1 MASRSGEGP
10 VKRVPAMRTNMMT
23 LEPDGL
29 DERSMLPAKTC
40 PSPFSHRW
48 VAPTVGTRRIV
59 QPCRSCRYKLSI
71 SMDLRIVIRQNV
83 ADGERGAPHGPRP
96 SVRQA
101 RSVAILT
108 DIDISTIEGSQ
119 ADISTGEEG

>member
-1 MASRSGEGP
+1 MVSRSGEGP

-59 QPCRSCRYKLSI
+59 QPCRSRAYKLSI
-71 SMDLRIVIRQNV
+71 SIDVRIVIRQNAV
-83 ADGERGAPHGPRP
+83 DRERRRHASATSFR
-96 SVRQA
+96 
-101 RSVAILT
+101 
-108 DIDISTIEGSQ
+108 
-119 ADISTGEEG
+119 STGAVGCDPDGYRYQHDRRKPGGHIDR

>member
-1 MASRSGEGP
+1 MFGLSSVRTPSMEREG
-10 VKRVPAMRTNMMT
+10 AT
-23 LEPDGL
+23 
-29 DERSMLPAKTC
+29 
-40 PSPFSHRW
+40 HR
-48 VAPTVGTRRIV
+48 
-59 QPCRSCRYKLSI
+59 
-71 SMDLRIVIRQNV
+71 
-83 ADGERGAPHGPRP
+83 PRP